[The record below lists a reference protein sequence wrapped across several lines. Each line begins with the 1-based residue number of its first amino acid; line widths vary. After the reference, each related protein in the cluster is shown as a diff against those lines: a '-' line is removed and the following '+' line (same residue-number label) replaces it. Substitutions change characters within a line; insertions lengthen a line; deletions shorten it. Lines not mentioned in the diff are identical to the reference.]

1 MYAYIY
7 EGAYLFLRPF
17 LRWAETT
24 EEDPPEPALKPP
36 AEKEG
41 RGVVAAPAPKFGVP
55 RAPRESPAGAGA
67 AGLAGLDFSTPFVD
81 SPNWNPPFPASA
93 RAAPMIDW
101 EASGGP
107 EALGVGTVGTS
118 VG

>member
-36 AEKEG
+36 TK
-41 RGVVAAPAPKFGVP
+41 P
-55 RAPRESPAGAGA
+55 
-67 AGLAGLDFSTPFVD
+67 DIH
-81 SPNWNPPFPASA
+81 
-93 RAAPMIDW
+93 MYM
-101 EASGGP
+101 
-107 EALGVGTVGTS
+107 
-118 VG
+118 